1 MAHNQLQF
9 QKIYQKLGL
18 RLRQCHCSSGGFAQ
32 VEYYKGNSI
41 TIHHLHSCP
50 VVLLNRDEC
59 PPSVKT
65 EEDFVALAVQKW
77 NNKEYTSC

>member
-9 QKIYQKLGL
+9 QQIYQKLRL
-18 RLRQCHCSSGGFAQ
+18 RLKPCKCTEEGFAQ
-32 VEYYKGNSI
+32 VDYRKGKSI
-41 TIHHLHSCP
+41 TIYHNKNCP

-77 NNKEYTSC
+77 NNREYTSC